1 MPLPSYQDLFEVACE
16 AAWVAGRQT
25 LAHFN
30 TGVNVEW
37 KADHSPVTVADR
49 EAERTLRRIINQA
62 FPNHAILGEEYGEQP
77 GSDPIRWILDP
88 IDGTRSFARG
98 IPLYGVQVGVE
109 VMGEPVVGVI
119 YLPVLDELVA
129 AYQGGGCTLNGRPCH
144 VSQVKDCDQALLLAH
159 DLNLIQKRWQGLD
172 ALVEQVQGL
181 RNWGD
186 CYSFVQVATGKAE
199 MVLEPRMS
207 PWDNAPLL
215 TILEEAGGLFT
226 NWRGE
231 RTIHGG
237 EALASNGHFHPFLLE
252 ALKDSV
258 PLPPDLDS

>member
-1 MPLPSYQDLFEVACE
+1 MPLPPYQELLKVACE

-30 TGVNVEW
+30 TGVAVEW

-49 EAERTLRRIINQA
+49 EAERTLRRIINQT
-62 FPNHAILGEEYGEQP
+62 FPNHAILGEEYGEQR
-77 GSDPIRWILDP
+77 GMDPVRWILDP

-109 VMGEPVVGVI
+109 VLGEPVVGVI
-119 YLPVLDELVA
+119 YLPVLDEMVA
-129 AYQGGGCTLNGRPCH
+129 AYQGGGCTLNGRPCR
-144 VSQVKDCDQALLLAH
+144 VSSVTELDQALLLAH
-159 DLNLIQKRWQGLD
+159 DLNLIDQRWDGLAD
-172 ALVEQVQGL
+172 WVAQVQGL

-207 PWDNAPLL
+207 SWDNAPLL
-215 TILEEAGGLFT
+215 TILEEAGGRFT
-226 NWRGE
+226 NWQGE

-237 EALASNGHFHPFLLE
+237 EALASNGHFHADLLA
-252 ALKDSV
+252 ALKDSR
-258 PLPPDLDS
+258 PLSEPLRP

>member
-1 MPLPSYQDLFEVACE
+1 MSLPTYKDLFEVACE

-49 EAERTLRRIINQA
+49 EAERTLRRMINQA

-129 AYQGGGCTLNGRPCH
+129 AYQGGGCTLNGRACR
-144 VSQVKDCDQALLLAH
+144 VSQVKDSNQALLLAH

-172 ALVEQVQGL
+172 TLVGQVQGL

-207 PWDNAPLL
+207 SWDNGPLL

-258 PLPPDLDS
+258 PLPPELQA